1 MIMQKRVALNGSRRL
16 WDITRIGTFK
26 HALIDQ
32 AARQGSLSLGFEAM
46 LKQRKRS
53 FTIKVSQGAF

>member
-1 MIMQKRVALNGSRRL
+1 MVSAVARGDSE
-16 WDITRIGTFK
+16 DITRIGTFK
-26 HALIDQ
+26 RALTDQ
-32 AARQGSLSLGFEAM
+32 AAGQGSLSLGFEAM